1 MDKKNKDINI
11 PEPSIEEVEKYLE
24 KWKHNKEYCNKEE
37 ALNKLFFEICP
48 KNTDIKDI
56 LLKASTLNDF
66 YSTNIF
72 SIYPVAEH
80 IQAKGIDS
88 KLKKGDISAVSDIQN
103 VTIGGKIKNFY
114 SFASKYCSHH
124 NSKDYPIYDSYV
136 DRVLRY
142 FRKCDKFFDFKNEDL
157 KDYVKFKGI
166 IIEFQRFY
174 GLNEYSFKRID
185 QYLWQLGKEYFPKHI
200 NIETKRCRIRQFKQS
215 DVDDLYLILS
225 NPKVMEYIEE
235 PFTLENTKDFLNKNA
250 LSYPPRVFALEYK
263 QNKKLIGHVI
273 FHEYHEYDEESYEIG
288 FILSQDYWGQGIAD
302 EITKS
307 LINYAKNKNI
317 HSLIIEC
324 DKRQLTTQKIAT
336 NNNFK
341 LISSE
346 NLLVYELVL

>member
-1 MDKKNKDINI
+1 MTKYKEKIII
-11 PEPSIEEVEKYLE
+11 PKPSNEEVKKYIGEWDKNNEYFDKEK
-24 KWKHNKEYCNKEE
+24 
-37 ALNKLFFEICP
+37 ALNKLFLKLCP

-56 LLKASTLNDF
+56 LLKASILNDF

-80 IQAKGIDS
+80 IYKMKIDS
-88 KLKKGDISAVSDIQN
+88 KLEEGDISAVSDIKS
-103 VTIGGKIKNFY
+103 VIIGGKKKELY

-124 NSKDYPIYDSYV
+124 NPEDYPIYDSYV
-136 DRVLRY
+136 DRILRY
-142 FRKCDKFFDFKNEDL
+142 FRKCHKFFDFKNEDL

-166 IIEFQRFY
+166 IIEFQKFY
-174 GLNEYSFKRID
+174 GLNEYNLKQID
-185 QYLWQLGKEYFPKHI
+185 QYLWQLGKEYFPKQI
-200 NIETKRCRIRQFKQS
+200 KIDTKRCRIREFKQS

-225 NPKVMEYIEE
+225 NSKVMEYIEE

-250 LSYPPRVFALEYK
+250 LSYPSRVFALEYK
-263 QNKKLIGHVI
+263 ENKKLIGHVI
-273 FHEYHEYDEESYEIG
+273 FHEYDKESYEIG

-324 DKRQLTTQKIAT
+324 DKRQLATQKIAT

-346 NLLVYELVL
+346 DLLVYELVL